1 MSPRQFHAIMSALML
16 IAFYL
21 SDRSWVL
28 GIASI
33 FWACLYV
40 LDISLAI
47 QTLINEAEKDEDN

>member
-1 MSPRQFHAIMSALML
+1 MRPSQFHAIMSALML

-28 GIASI
+28 VFASI
-33 FWACLYV
+33 FLACLYV
-40 LDISLAI
+40 LDLSLAI